1 MKSKILKMGRDEL
14 IDFLINSDT
23 YIIPKL
29 PIGREKKFFNNNPD
43 FHTTE
48 ILREYALSLFA

>member
-1 MKSKILKMGRDEL
+1 MKPEILKMDRDEL
-14 IDFLINSDT
+14 IDFLIKNDT

-29 PIGREKKFFNNNPD
+29 PSGREKEFFNNNPD

-48 ILREYALSLFA
+48 ILQEYALSLSV

>member
-1 MKSKILKMGRDEL
+1 MQKELILAFNRDEL
-14 IDFLINSDT
+14 IDFIIENDT

-29 PIGREKKFFNNNPD
+29 PTGREKEFFNASD

-48 ILREYALSLFA
+48 ILREYALSLI